1 MELAD
6 AEGMPAVSMRAL
18 ANRLQVTPMALYSRI
33 ADKEELLDEMLEAL
47 LNEIELPDPA
57 LHWAERLRLLAHN
70 ARAVGHRHP
79 AVFPLLLQRPAIT
92 PAAHRPTEVILD
104 ALTAAGLD
112 DGQVLRHEHL
122 LSTWLL
128 GFVCSEVSGRFGIG
142 RSPVGH
148 RLAAL
153 SKADFPQHKR
163 LRAGLLRRDWDTEFA
178 ASIAALLNEIGAAAT
193 R

>member
-1 MELAD
+1 L
-6 AEGMPAVSMRAL
+6 
-18 ANRLQVTPMALYSRI
+18 ALYSRV

-47 LNEIELPDPA
+47 LDEIELPDPG
-57 LHWAERLRLLAHN
+57 LHWAERLRMLAHS
-70 ARAVGHRHP
+70 ARAAGHRHP

-112 DGQVLRHEHL
+112 DAQTLRYEQL

-128 GFVCSEVSGRFGIG
+128 GFVCSEVSGRFD
-142 RSPVGH
+142 VGTTPTNR

-153 SKADFPQHKR
+153 PKAEFPQHKR
-163 LRAGLLRRDWDTEFA
+163 LRAGLLRRNWDTEFA
-178 ASIAALLNEIGAAAT
+178 ASLAALLNEIGNAAPANAAAPAT
-193 R
+193 VGSKRR